1 MVLYYKGGDIMD
13 LKKLYNENKD
23 FNEYV
28 DKYSAHHEI
37 GKPISVEEA
46 LTHLIVKNVAEEYVN
61 GSKQSKKDTSGVS
74 SENGMVAMS

>member
-1 MVLYYKGGDIMD
+1 MVLYHKGGDIMD

-23 FNEYV
+23 FREYV
-28 DKYSAHHEI
+28 DKYSAHHEM

-46 LTHLIVKNVAEEYVN
+46 LTHLIVKSVADEYVN

>member
-1 MVLYYKGGDIMD
+1 MD
-13 LKKLYNENKD
+13 LQKLYNENAD
-23 FNEYV
+23 FKQYV
-28 DKYSAHHEI
+28 DKYSAHHEM

-61 GSKQSKKDTSGVS
+61 GNKQLKKDTSNVS

>member
-1 MVLYYKGGDIMD
+1 MD

-23 FNEYV
+23 FREYV
-28 DKYSAHHEI
+28 DKYSAHHET